1 MICGRRGIYPFVGV
15 SGFINGLSCL
25 DCLSVCYREGMK
37 KRTIKPHTAA
47 AGQMRRAIRAS
58 PSPFARF
65 REKLLAAADELEA
78 DFRREGETLMSVSS
92 MTRTVEA
99 TRAFAFQ
106 LPAYSEPP
114 LIVPD
119 RKVAHW
125 PEREAHRPRKPPL
138 AAGEARLV
146 LWSGDGTLLRQTDLA
161 THFGIS
167 SQALDARHRKGEF
180 SSILV
185 RGKRYVPA
193 AFRDLEMANIRTVSG
208 ELAGLSDSVQILFW
222 LTPQDLLD
230 GRTAAQAIQT
240 GEVEQ
245 ARRAAQGWAE
255 VRGLRR
261 GQPLG
266 G

>member
-1 MICGRRGIYPFVGV
+1 
-15 SGFINGLSCL
+15 
-25 DCLSVCYREGMK
+25 MK
-37 KRTIKPHTAA
+37 KRTPKPRTAT
-47 AGQMRRAIRAS
+47 AGQVQLVAKAS
-58 PSPFARF
+58 PSPFAKF
-65 REKLLAAADELEA
+65 RERLLAAADELEA
-78 DFRREGETLMSVSS
+78 DYRREGETLMSMRS
-92 MTRTVEA
+92 MTRMVEA

-106 LPAYSEPP
+106 LPGYAEPLLVVSE
-114 LIVPD
+114 
-119 RKVAHW
+119 RREEYR
-125 PEREAHRPRKPPL
+125 PERETLRPRKPPL

-146 LWSGDGTLLRQTDLA
+146 LWSEDGTLLRQTDLA

-167 SQALDARHRKGEF
+167 SQALDTRHRKGEF

-193 AFRDLEMANIRTVSG
+193 AFKDLEMADIRAVSG
-208 ELAGLSDSVQILFW
+208 ELAGLSDSVQLLFW

-230 GRTAAQAIQT
+230 GRTAAQAMQT

-255 VRGLRR
+255 SRGLRR

-266 G
+266 R